1 MSLDVGLSK
10 FVGGLYEAVLD
21 REGWRSAI
29 AEIMRRSDSRMFVV
43 SSVDLRRQEHADIQF
58 YGPQESSVET
68 GAQEYLEEM
77 QALDPTVSFAHEN
90 PEVGTYSSAQLVA
103 AGDYEDHPFIK
114 WSKSRFGSAHWRSF
128 YSRPVDD
135 LAFAVAFHQQ
145 PDAGPPS
152 PDQLPLQALL
162 FENLERAVR
171 LAARPP
177 NFADDDSALIAI
189 DRVGRP
195 LSLSRRAEDI
205 LRDSD
210 GLMISGGL
218 LTAQRSEDDRRL
230 RREIRAAA
238 DPCSGELPGRGVRIN
253 RRGGKSDMLVVVSR
267 FPPDVDHLPTP
278 TPAALV
284 RLIELEMGPKHL
296 SEHSHMFELS
306 PRETGVASALLEGHS
321 IDSLAA
327 ALGISRNTARNHVQ
341 ALFRKTQT
349 NRQSDLLRVLDRIA
363 RN

>member
-10 FVGGLYEAVLD
+10 FIGGLYEAVLD
-21 REGWRSAI
+21 PEGWQSAM
-29 AEIMRRSDSRMFVV
+29 AKIMRRTHSRMFVV

-58 YGPQESSVET
+58 YGPQESSIET
-68 GAQEYLEEM
+68 GAREYLEEM
-77 QALDPTVSFAHEN
+77 QPLDPTVSFAHEN
-90 PEVGTYSSAQLVA
+90 PDVGTYDSTQLVA
-103 AGDYEDHPFIK
+103 AGDYSNNPFIK
-114 WSKSRFGSAHWRSF
+114 WSRSRFGSVHWRAF

-135 LAFAVAFHQQ
+135 LAFAVSFHGR
-145 PDAGPPS
+145 PDAGAPS
-152 PDQLPLQALL
+152 SDQLPLQALL
-162 FENLERAVR
+162 FENLGRAVR

-177 NFADDDSALIAI
+177 NFADDDAALIAI
-189 DRVGRP
+189 DSMGRP

-205 LRDSD
+205 IRSSD

-218 LTAQRSEDDRRL
+218 LTAERPEDDGLL

-238 DPCSGELPGRGVRIN
+238 DPCSGELPGRGVRIK
-253 RRGGKSDMLVVVSR
+253 RRGGKSDMMVVVSR
-267 FPPDVDHLPTP
+267 FPPYVDHLPTP

-306 PRETGVASALLEGHS
+306 PRETNVASALLEGHS

-349 NRQSDLLRVLDRIA
+349 NRQSDLMRVLDRIA